1 MINGRGKRRGEE
13 ETNIKEEGEEE
24 AEIKRLNFGT
34 RKKKKEK
41 DEKMLAPLHFFNNN
55 F

>member
-24 AEIKRLNFGT
+24 AEIKGLSFGT
-34 RKKKKEK
+34 GKLKKQRKR
-41 DEKMLAPLHFFNNN
+41 
-55 F
+55 